1 MQKPFVDL
9 RERLLRAGVAPR
21 HVRRYVKELT
31 EHLADVIAE
40 ERRLG
45 RNQSDAESAAFAR
58 LGGTDDLAKA
68 MLDQPQLRS
77 WSARAPWATLGL
89 APVACLA
96 VAYFVACFILW
107 SGWKIFLP
115 ASNSPFNAPIAGPIY
130 GLENVY
136 FSNRQADLFQRT
148 DSDRMGHCHHRSAS
162 KTESALANNW
172 LGRYRDTRQL
182 SESLGNSF
190 RRGIRRT
197 CQHEFRSRSRQWCIF
212 RRLSL
217 PGSVRDCD
225 SALRLLENGE
235 DILALRRIVVL
246 RHMPALGMSTLEC
259 SIPFNLLNSIFRL

>member
-1 MQKPFVDL
+1 MQEPFVDL

-136 FSNRQADLFQRT
+136 FQIGRLIYFSAPILIGWGIAIIAARQRLNLLWPTIGLAAIEILGSSARVWAT
-148 DSDRMGHCHHRSAS
+148 RSVAGSGGHVSMNFVVA
-162 KTESALANNW
+162 
-172 LGRYRDTRQL
+172 
-182 SESLGNSF
+182 
-190 RRGIRRT
+190 
-197 CQHEFRSRSRQWCIF
+197 
-212 RRLSL
+212 
-217 PGSVRDCD
+217 PGSGAYFGVFHF
-225 SALRLLENGE
+225 
-235 DILALRRIVVL
+235 LALFVIAILPYAFWR
-246 RHMPALGMSTLEC
+246 MAKTFSPSDE
-259 SIPFNLLNSIFRL
+259 S